1 MKARGIESLGVDLDN
16 CNMSSEADIDA
27 ATIRALFSEQYVACI
42 PRSCRGHFADT
53 PMPDSYV
60 DSYCLVAASGASCSL
75 YVDCC
80 SAYASCL
87 SSPLPVR
94 VIRCYVRQRDGKLL
108 DRQMG
113 RSATLVLCEQVDINR
128 DQRHVLGFVR
138 ISPFK

>member
-1 MKARGIESLGVDLDN
+1 
-16 CNMSSEADIDA
+16 
-27 ATIRALFSEQYVACI
+27 
-42 PRSCRGHFADT
+42 
-53 PMPDSYV
+53 MPDSYI

-75 YVDCC
+75 YVDYCP
-80 SAYASCL
+80 AYASCL
-87 SSPLPVR
+87 SSPLPLR
-94 VIRCYVRQRDGKLL
+94 VIRCYVRQRSGKLL